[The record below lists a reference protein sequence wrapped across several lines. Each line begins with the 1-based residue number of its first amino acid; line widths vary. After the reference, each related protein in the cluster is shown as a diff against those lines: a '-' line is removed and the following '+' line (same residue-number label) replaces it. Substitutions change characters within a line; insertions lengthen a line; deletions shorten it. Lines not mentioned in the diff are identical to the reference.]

1 MQNNDN
7 PTFGGFVKWVAI
19 ITAALLVLGVA
30 GNVLGW
36 FGETS
41 QVVREQVGPR
51 ALLQKYEWFKNASA
65 ALDAKVADISIY
77 ETRLKS
83 LADQYKNADGTAIP
97 RNKWARAD
105 VESYNQQS
113 AEVAGVKASYNS
125 LAAEYNAQMSKINY
139 AFTNVGQLP
148 AGAEK
153 PLPREYKPY
162 ITQ

>member
-1 MQNNDN
+1 MQNDN
-7 PTFGGFVKWVAI
+7 PTFGGFVKWTAI
-19 ITAALLVLGVA
+19 IVAGLLVLGVA

-36 FGETS
+36 FGETA

-51 ALLQKYEWFKNASA
+51 ALLQKYEWFKEASA

-77 ETRLKS
+77 ETRLKN
-83 LADQYKNADGTAIP
+83 LQDQYKNTDGTSVP
-97 RNKWARAD
+97 RNKWARTDIEA
-105 VESYNQQS
+105 YNQAT

-125 LAAEYNAQMSKINY
+125 LAAEYNAAMAKVNY